1 MSTSSSSSVAPHH
14 YFATGHSLLDR
25 AAEQFIVNKDFE
37 TAFGTCDRALQNLAN
52 IEDDR
57 CEEFKAGFCIL
68 GIQALAELNEWRQVL
83 PWVLQQYERQERIP
97 AKIIQMCILLYS
109 KVGEAAVMLDVAR
122 VWLHCLANSR
132 VSGFGTVAELYLLHV
147 LIPLGHTEE
156 ARELLGGAVGHCAL
170 TEEQRQTAQDVVEEK
185 DHQKKLA
192 TGIQSSEIPLL
203 RTTPQGA
210 VLKLEAILKYLH
222 RKLLVTGSG
231 SFPLRKLLL
240 IAVLVYMIFIR
251 MDPGQT
257 LSCLMNITVRLS
269 RGK

>member
-1 MSTSSSSSVAPHH
+1 
-14 YFATGHSLLDR
+14 
-25 AAEQFIVNKDFE
+25 
-37 TAFGTCDRALQNLAN
+37 
-52 IEDDR
+52 
-57 CEEFKAGFCIL
+57 
-68 GIQALAELNEWRQVL
+68 
-83 PWVLQQYERQERIP
+83 
-97 AKIIQMCILLYS
+97 
-109 KVGEAAVMLDVAR
+109 MLDVAR

-203 RTTPQGA
+203 RTTPQGVTPTNYISESTSSVLLTYFCVSTGA